1 MSDSTERREI
11 PLESS
16 ILQPFHDLCE
26 AMEDADLRER
36 VEHLGRFAEARSN
49 ALMEENAKLKE
60 ELENR
65 RWTDVNARMFI
76 KRLSELSTEICD
88 SHAEDKS
95 YTKFSDC
102 AKEAKTFLKKVDLGW
117 IGTRSSGSQEYPMG
131 LRMIPPLPPNPPS
144 YPTYGATPPGN
155 AFLPITSRTFYAY
168 PPGGGMEIFP
178 VEKPPFPR

>member
-88 SHAEDKS
+88 SHAEDKL

-102 AKEAKTFLKKVDLGW
+102 AKEAKTFLKKLIWLD
-117 IGTRSSGSQEYPMG
+117 RY
-131 LRMIPPLPPNPPS
+131 
-144 YPTYGATPPGN
+144 
-155 AFLPITSRTFYAY
+155 
-168 PPGGGMEIFP
+168 
-178 VEKPPFPR
+178 